1 MNYAYVLVK
10 EFGVYVKDG
19 GFFESEGGLSS
30 DWGRAWERIEARTLH
45 DARRI
50 GIEMRRTRFPNSHRT
65 LGEGE
70 AMDDAWPE
78 AIGH

>member
-1 MNYAYVLVK
+1 MKHAYVLVK

-19 GFFESEGGLSS
+19 EFFESEGGLVSS
-30 DWGRAWERIEARTLH
+30 WGRAWERIKVTTLH

-50 GIEMRRTRFPNSHRT
+50 GIEMRRARFPNSHRT
-65 LGEGE
+65 LGEDE
-70 AMDDAWPE
+70 SMNKIWPE